1 MQDENEKARADFL
14 WKVHSYTS
22 DYIRLAD
29 TKAGAVIAWCG
40 GLIGV
45 LFASHT
51 HHCFTHTTFAWTGGD
66 LVTTLVAFASAF
78 AFILLGVAVLFAFIG
93 IKPRLWSSE
102 KRTEEQKGYIYWG
115 DITLHR
121 TEEQFRTEVST
132 LNADGLSGKCA
143 EHAHVLAGIASKK
156 YWWVNWSLWIAFAGS
171 ILSAFAR
178 LFV

>member
-45 LFASHT
+45 LFASQT
-51 HHCFTHTTFAWTGGD
+51 HHLFTHSSFAGTGGEF
-66 LVTTLVAFASAF
+66 VTTLVAVSSLLAF
-78 AFILLGVAVLFAFIG
+78 VLLGVAVLFAFVA

-102 KRTEEQKGYIYWG
+102 TRTEKQKGYIYWG
-115 DITLHR
+115 DITLHA
-121 TEEQFRTEVST
+121 TEDDFRKEIGSMNV
-132 LNADGLSGKCA
+132 DGLNGKCTD
-143 EHAHVLAGIASKK
+143 HTHVLAGIACKK

-171 ILSAFAR
+171 VVSAFAR